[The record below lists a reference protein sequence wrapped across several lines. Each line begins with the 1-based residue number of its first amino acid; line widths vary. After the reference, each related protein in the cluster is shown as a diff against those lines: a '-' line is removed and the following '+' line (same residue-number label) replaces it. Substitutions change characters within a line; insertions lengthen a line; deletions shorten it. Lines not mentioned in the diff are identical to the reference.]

1 MDLRRHNGVVVDGCP
16 PPRTILCTPHDSNM
30 KIRKAAKLS
39 TLLTACNLPQL
50 TNSLCVDAA
59 ASSTVGSRSLSFV
72 VGFMTKSVKGM
83 TDPRSTPPTS
93 HHISAPINQAAL
105 ALKNPTTASG
115 ACISVAF
122 L

>member
-1 MDLRRHNGVVVDGCP
+1 MDFRRHNGVVVDTRP
-16 PPRTILCTPHDSNM
+16 PLPTIHATPHNSNV
-30 KIRKAAKLS
+30 KTRKAAKLS

-50 TNSLCVDAA
+50 TNSLCVEAA
-59 ASSTVGSRSLSFV
+59 SSSTVGSRSLSFV

-105 ALKNPTTASG
+105 ALKNPTAASG
-115 ACISVAF
+115 ACIS
-122 L
+122 